1 MRNLLRVA
9 PAGIIVVLV
18 ASAALAQPPFRGG
31 MFRGN
36 PAMLLQ
42 QESVQKD
49 LKLSDSQVK
58 KVQELGEK
66 MREKFEELRDLEP
79 EERGKKMRELT
90 AENDKAIANILKPEQ
105 EKRLHQIAYQQQGPD
120 AFSNPQVVKALGLND
135 TQKAEIQ
142 KINEDFRSERRELFQ
157 GGPPDEET
165 RKKMRELEKTASD
178 KIMKVL
184 TSEQKTKW
192 KEMEG
197 EPFKGEIRFGPPR

>member
-1 MRNLLRVA
+1 MRNLSRVA
-9 PAGIIVVLV
+9 LAGTILVLL
-18 ASAALAQPPFRGG
+18 ASVGLAQPPFRGG
-31 MFRGN
+31 MFRS

-49 LKLSDSQVK
+49 LKLSDNQIK
-58 KVQELGEK
+58 EVQELGE
-66 MREKFEELRDLEP
+66 MTREKFGELRDLEP
-79 EERGKKMRELT
+79 EERGKKMQELMKET
-90 AENDKAIANILKPEQ
+90 EKSIAKILKPEQ
-105 EKRLHQIAYQQQGPD
+105 DKRLYQIAYQQQGPD

-142 KINEDFRSERRELFQ
+142 KINEDLRAERRELFQ

-178 KIMKVL
+178 KVMKVL

-192 KEMEG
+192 KEMQG